1 MTPHK
6 VPWSGR
12 TIIELSWEYPEPH
25 TAKKKIKYIQA
36 GELLFLKLTLTLCFY
51 LEHSGRAQVKGS
63 ECAKLLGLFC
73 SLQGKV
79 MDKKAAA
86 GDSGPH
92 SLSENGRVKGEGMK
106 SLSGLGF

>member
-1 MTPHK
+1 
-6 VPWSGR
+6 
-12 TIIELSWEYPEPH
+12 
-25 TAKKKIKYIQA
+25 
-36 GELLFLKLTLTLCFY
+36 
-51 LEHSGRAQVKGS
+51 
-63 ECAKLLGLFC
+63 
-73 SLQGKV
+73 